1 MTKVASDKCSLKKSI
16 NMLTPS
22 GCLLEET
29 PVLECLFLMS
39 IAKLFRA
46 LILKNICKR
55 LLPKICL

>member
-22 GCLLEET
+22 GCFLEET
-29 PVLECLFLMS
+29 PVSECLFIMS

-46 LILKNICKR
+46 LILKKICER
-55 LLPKICL
+55 LLPKMCL